1 MKKGSFIIAVAL
13 MLLAGIIAPKQA
25 SAQKYQGQSV
35 VTGGVGFSFV
45 GLLLGVID
53 NTVDAATDIRSTKT
67 PVIIGAYDYG
77 ISDRFS
83 IGVGYTYQGITMKYD
98 SYFKP
103 SINGG
108 PDTTITGDFKDR
120 LSRQNFGI
128 RPLFHFGDNDDFDIY
143 AGLRLSFVR
152 WSYNTNRPDLDVSG
166 ATSLLSGASPVKVQ
180 GLFGMRYFFTENIGF
195 NTELA
200 IGPSYFA
207 MVGINARFGGN

>member
-1 MKKGSFIIAVAL
+1 MKKGSFIIAAVL

-25 SAQKYQGQSV
+25 AAQKYQGQSV

-77 ISDRFS
+77 VSDRFS
-83 IGVGYTYQGITMKYD
+83 IGVGYTYQGMTLKYD
-98 SYFKP
+98 SYYKP
-103 SINGG
+103 NFSGSG
-108 PDTTITGDFKDR
+108 DTIVTGNFTDR

-128 RPLFHFGDNDDFDIY
+128 RPLFHFGDIDDLDIY

-152 WSYNTNRPDLDVSG
+152 WSYNTNRPDFDISG
-166 ATSLLSGASPVKVQ
+166 ATKLLGGVSPIKVQ

-195 NTELA
+195 NTEFA
-200 IGPSYFA
+200 IGPSYLA

>member
-1 MKKGSFIIAVAL
+1 MKKGSFIFAVAI
-13 MLLAGIIAPKQA
+13 MLLAGIISPKQA
-25 SAQKYQGQSV
+25 AAQKYRGQSV

-77 ISDRFS
+77 VSDRFS
-83 IGVGYTYQGITMKYD
+83 VGVGYTYQGITMRYD
-98 SYFKP
+98 SYYKP
-103 SINGG
+103 NINGSG
-108 PDTTITGDFKDR
+108 DTIVTGDFRDR

-128 RPLFHFGDNDDFDIY
+128 RPLFHFGDNDDLDIY

-152 WSYNTNRPDLDVSG
+152 WSYNTNRPDFDASG
-166 ATSLLSGASPVKVQ
+166 ATRLLSGASPVKAQ
-180 GLFGMRYFFTENIGF
+180 ALFGMRYFFTENLGF

-207 MVGINARFGGN
+207 MVGLNARFGGN